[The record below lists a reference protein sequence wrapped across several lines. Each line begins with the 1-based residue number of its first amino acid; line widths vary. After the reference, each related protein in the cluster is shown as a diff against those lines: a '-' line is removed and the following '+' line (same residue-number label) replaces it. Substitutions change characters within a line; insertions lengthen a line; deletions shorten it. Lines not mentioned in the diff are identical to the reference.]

1 MTEQIPKPGAVHF
14 RPCNSAQIRSRA
26 EKDVRTELK
35 ASTPR
40 TVLVRSSFKRL
51 TKYTFAAAVLET
63 CQKSL

>member
-14 RPCNSAQIRSRA
+14 RPCNSEQIRSRA

-35 ASTPR
+35 GFTPR
-40 TVLVRSSFKRL
+40 TFLVRFSFKRL